1 MATEPNATPQHP
13 GIAESRLVAIQ
24 VAIRTHRHRTMAVLI
39 GTFLVLLGLHLYQL
53 HVFLDDG
60 PHYRSI
66 DFNKEHNW
74 PTAFA
79 TLNLGFAAY
88 LLIYIG
94 QARFTVARRAQWYTL
109 GGIFVF
115 LACDEYGVIHDG
127 LTGRLHAL
135 AQYSDFLH
143 HAWVVPYAVLLFV
156 FAVGFT
162 KFFFSL
168 PLRFRLLFGI
178 SGAVFVTGALG
189 IEMLGAPLAKN
200 FGGDDPRYLKYST
213 LEETLEFAGIL
224 LFTYSL
230 LAYIEDRRIAFA
242 AEQDATAA

>member
-1 MATEPNATPQHP
+1 MATEHESPSQH
-13 GIAESRLVAIQ
+13 SRIVAIQ

-94 QARFTVARRAQWYTL
+94 QARFTVTRRAQWYAL

-115 LACDEYGVIHDG
+115 LACDEYLVIHDG

-135 AQYSDFLH
+135 RQYSDFLH
-143 HAWVVPYAVLLFV
+143 HAWVVPYAVLLIV
-156 FAVGFT
+156 FAIGFT

-168 PLRFRLLFGI
+168 PLRFRFLFGI
-178 SGAVFVTGALG
+178 SGVVFVTGALG
-189 IEMLGAPLAKN
+189 LEILGAPLAKN
-200 FGGDDPRYLKYST
+200 FGGDDPRYLMYST

-224 LFTYSL
+224 IFTYSL
-230 LAYIEDRRIAFA
+230 LAYIADRKSA
-242 AEQDATAA
+242 ADRVSDP